1 MPALAGRVAD
11 AAVKPPVEDQP
22 GAQPGAEGQEN
33 HVPNAATGAEFPLG
47 HSPGIRIV
55 LKPDRNAEPAAENIN
70 RRDLI
75 PARQIRRGL
84 DYAAAA
90 VERAAAGDAAAAQ
103 PFVRDAVPGAELE
116 PELRHPF
123 ETLPR
128 RPGLGGGKFDFV
140 ENFDAAAGNRRAENA
155 GALGSADVKAEE
167 EIFFH

>member
-1 MPALAGRVAD
+1 MPSRPPRISTAGTSS
-11 AAVKPPVEDQP
+11 QP
-22 GAQPGAEGQEN
+22 GRFGGDWITPRRLSSGPPQETPQP
-33 HVPNAATGAEFPLG
+33 L
-47 HSPGIRIV
+47 
-55 LKPDRNAEPAAENIN
+55 
-70 RRDLI
+70 
-75 PARQIRRGL
+75 
-84 DYAAAA
+84 
-90 VERAAAGDAAAAQ
+90 
-103 PFVRDAVPGAELE
+103 VRDAVPGAELE